1 MPFQELRHLELYIR
15 YSDEYRGTLTNRGV
29 IDAIDSYRFLKKQGC
44 RLESTK
50 FFRSSSVADVSK
62 TWTVSEVGEHLM
74 LTIEEESLNCV
85 DCGEVWL
92 DGKLP
97 VSLSK
102 YHADTLGKESKE
114 TERCGA
120 HWAWNEQRS
129 RWIAR
134 L

>member
-1 MPFQELRHLELYIR
+1 M
-15 YSDEYRGTLTNRGV
+15 
-29 IDAIDSYRFLKKQGC
+29 IDVIDSYRLLKEEGC

-50 FFRSSSVADVSK
+50 FFRSSSEADVSK
-62 TWTVSEVGEHLM
+62 TWTVREVGEHLM
-74 LTIEEESLNCV
+74 LTIEEESVNCV
-85 DCGEVWL
+85 ACGEVWL

-102 YHADTLGKESKE
+102 FRADTLGKGSEE
-114 TERCGA
+114 TERCGE
-120 HWAWNEQRS
+120 HWAWNEKRS